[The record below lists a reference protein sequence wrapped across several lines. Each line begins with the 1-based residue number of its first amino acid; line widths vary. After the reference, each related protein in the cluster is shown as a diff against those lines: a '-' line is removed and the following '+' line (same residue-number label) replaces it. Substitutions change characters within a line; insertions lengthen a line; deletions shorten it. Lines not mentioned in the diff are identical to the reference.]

1 MAQSLHHPMTQ
12 YPEEG
17 KMSKL
22 NQSRKALWSLCLSLA
37 LMAMA
42 AIAVPVWAQQ
52 TSGSITGTVTDA
64 SGAVLP
70 GVAVKVHN
78 ISTGLDA
85 GTKTNGSGDY
95 NVFGLPIG
103 AYTVSFSKDGFKTET
118 YSEIIVQ
125 ANRTTTVPGALQ
137 PGTVTTTVT
146 VTGTPLLNR
155 VDTTNGYVL
164 GSSVI
169 EAIPLGTGSF
179 TQLAILSPGVNADL
193 LSGSGSNA
201 GLGNQNIFANGQRDT
216 SNSFTFN
223 AVNANNLFNGKSSS
237 SVSASRFVLNTGEN
251 FLPGGQI
258 QTNTSVYD
266 AIGQGLPTPPPE
278 TIEELRVN
286 TSMFDASQGANSGAH
301 IELTTKSGTNSI
313 HGGAYEYHQ
322 STGWNA
328 NQWFYNHFELPRP
341 HMNRNVFGGY
351 VGGPIKK
358 DKLFYFVSYQGQR
371 VADQLLGIS
380 LVAVPP
386 DLTDDRSAQALA
398 NVANKDFGPCGGSG
412 EPACITPGQITPQAL
427 ALLQAKASNR
437 TFFIP
442 SAETNPTILA
452 NLQNNSRSDAIVQ
465 GPGSLFTADQVNGN
479 IDYLFSA
486 KDRLAGKYYFQRDP
500 NTTPFAN
507 SQLLGFPQ
515 TMNAGSQTFS
525 LDNTTAIT
533 PNLTWEQRFGF
544 IRQKAYA
551 NQSQS
556 IKPSDIGMNLLG
568 LNLFPQISLK
578 NADNVTFNGLSIGP
592 ASNFANAGM
601 FQNNFEASS
610 NLKWVRGRHAIST
623 GFNFDYTQLNVI
635 NKNND
640 LASVTF
646 NDFPGFLLGQLCGP
660 NGASCGSQSPTE
672 LLNGASNRHYRT
684 KQAGAYVQDDIR
696 LSSTFTLDVG
706 VRWDW
711 DGPLV
716 EENGL
721 LTNFYSQNYSYNV
734 ASDTINNIGSVV
746 AGNNPTF
753 GTRGVSASTLTG
765 RQWGF
770 APRIGFAYSP
780 SSLNNVVIRAGFG
793 MYYDRGEYFAE
804 LSPPAGGGIS
814 GPFGVTVEQP
824 FVVPFFA
831 PPNATF
837 GVPFGTTA
845 PPPPPSNLT
854 GVAGLIPNAAQLI
867 GNTTPYCT
875 ANNLSGC
882 GPLVFGGYDPRN
894 TFPYSENWTLD
905 LQWQP

>member
-286 TSMFDASQGANSGAH
+286 TSMFDASQGATSGAH
-301 IELTTKSGTNSI
+301 IELITKSGTNNL
-313 HGGAYEYHQ
+313 HGEGYEYHQ
-322 STGWNA
+322 TSGWNSTPFFLKA
-328 NQWFYNHFELPRP
+328 TGVASQPPTLR
-341 HMNRNVFGGY
+341 RNVFGGTL
-351 VGGPIKK
+351 GGPIKK
-358 DKLFYFVSYQGQR
+358 DKLFFFGSYQGQR
-371 VADQLLGIS
+371 VTDAFNGATDG
-380 LVAVPP
+380 VPVP
-386 DLTDDRSAQALA
+386 QGLSDDRSAATLASVAGVPVNTVDPVALA
-398 NVANKDFGPCGGSG
+398 
-412 EPACITPGQITPQAL
+412 I
-427 ALLQAKASNR
+427 LQAKATNGK
-437 TFFIP
+437 FLIP
-442 SAETNPTILA
+442 SQNIFDPNQIASLGYEALET
-452 NLQNNSRSDAIVQ
+452 
-465 GPGSLFTADQVNGN
+465 GPPSTFSADQVNGN
-479 IDYLFSA
+479 LDYIFGSS
-486 KDRLAGKYYFQRDP
+486 DRLSGKYYYQNNP
-500 NTTPFAN
+500 STSPFAV
-507 SQLLGFPQ
+507 SQTLGFPQ
-515 TMNAGSQTFS
+515 SLSAGSQVVS
-525 LDNTTAIT
+525 LDNTTSLSPT
-533 PNLTWEQRFGF
+533 VSWQQRLGF
-544 IRQKAYA
+544 IREFASA
-551 NQSQS
+551 NTGQALT
-556 IKPSDIGMNLLG
+556 PS
-568 LNLFPQISLK
+568 
-578 NADNVTFNGLSIGP
+578 
-592 ASNFANAGM
+592 
-601 FQNNFEASS
+601 
-610 NLKWVRGRHAIST
+610 
-623 GFNFDYTQLNVI
+623 
-635 NKNND
+635 
-640 LASVTF
+640 
-646 NDFPGFLLGQLCGP
+646 
-660 NGASCGSQSPTE
+660 
-672 LLNGASNRHYRT
+672 
-684 KQAGAYVQDDIR
+684 
-696 LSSTFTLDVG
+696 G
-706 VRWDW
+706 V
-711 DGPLV
+711 
-716 EENGL
+716 
-721 LTNFYSQNYSYNV
+721 
-734 ASDTINNIGSVV
+734 
-746 AGNNPTF
+746 
-753 GTRGVSASTLTG
+753 
-765 RQWGF
+765 
-770 APRIGFAYSP
+770 
-780 SSLNNVVIRAGFG
+780 
-793 MYYDRGEYFAE
+793 
-804 LSPPAGGGIS
+804 
-814 GPFGVTVEQP
+814 
-824 FVVPFFA
+824 
-831 PPNATF
+831 
-837 GVPFGTTA
+837 
-845 PPPPPSNLT
+845 
-854 GVAGLIPNAAQLI
+854 
-867 GNTTPYCT
+867 
-875 ANNLSGC
+875 
-882 GPLVFGGYDPRN
+882 
-894 TFPYSENWTLD
+894 
-905 LQWQP
+905 